1 MEQSIWINRLLKYM
15 EEEPIPEYILT
26 LESCG
31 RGCAEHNGHIE
42 GVLSLKEAAS
52 SCRSHSEI
60 VTFMRNT
67 FPFDVT
73 DDEDGII
80 IRFHK
85 EKCTCPMAPEV
96 KNPMLCH
103 CTLGHEKA
111 MWRELFDRKIDAEII
126 ESFQRGGNDCV
137 IKLYI

>member
-15 EEEPIPEYILT
+15 EEDPIPEHILT

-31 RGCAEHNGHIE
+31 RGCAEQNGHIE
-42 GVLSLKEAAS
+42 GVLGLKEAAS
-52 SCRSHSEI
+52 ACRSHSEI
-60 VTFMRNT
+60 VTFMRNS

-73 DDEDGII
+73 DDGDGII

-111 MWRELFDRKIDAEII
+111 MWGELFDRKIDAEII